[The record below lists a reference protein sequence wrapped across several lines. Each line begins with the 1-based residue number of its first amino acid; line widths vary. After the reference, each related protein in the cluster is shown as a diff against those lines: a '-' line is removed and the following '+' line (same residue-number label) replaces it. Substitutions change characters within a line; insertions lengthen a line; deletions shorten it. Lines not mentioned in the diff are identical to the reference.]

1 MTIREKPV
9 KRPPIACKKSFISKP
24 KIAKRNSLEGNVS
37 NWDISTNCSQCV
49 DEYPTI
55 TALNGANKKTS
66 SEIYEDLGSFSDE
79 MDSTKRQQ
87 MQKDER
93 IERWV

>member
-37 NWDISTNCSQCV
+37 NWDISTNCSHV

-55 TALNGANKKTS
+55 TALNGTNKKTS